1 MDIIIDDVAYGKGG
15 NMTNPYIW
23 AVVFVVLGVVGRI
36 LKPTIKGWLGE
47 KEVSIRLSRL
57 PEDEYTI
64 INNVMLPSIRKK
76 GSQ

>member
-1 MDIIIDDVAYGKGG
+1 MR
-15 NMTNPYIW
+15 NPYFWIF
-23 AVVFVVLGVVGRI
+23 VFVILGVVGRI

>member
-1 MDIIIDDVAYGKGG
+1 MR
-15 NMTNPYIW
+15 NPYFWIF
-23 AVVFVVLGVVGRI
+23 VFVILGVVGRI

-64 INNVMLPSIRKK
+64 INNVMLPSIRKTREPMNDR
-76 GSQ
+76 